1 MKGEGGVITCN
12 SSIRTRERR
21 ANLTAARKAGR
32 EAGEKS
38 VAWRIR
44 RRAAIA
50 YRSEAR

>member
-1 MKGEGGVITCN
+1 MCN
-12 SSIRTRERR
+12 RSIAPERR

-32 EAGEKS
+32 EAGEKC

-44 RRAAIA
+44 RTAVIA

>member
-1 MKGEGGVITCN
+1 MNGEDGVITCN
-12 SSIRTRERR
+12 STIRARARR

-32 EAGEKS
+32 DAGEKS

-44 RRAAIA
+44 RTAAIA